1 MRKFKIFKIFILTLL
16 AASVCSCNKYL
27 DLKPQDGIT
36 QQDFWQTKEQVQS
49 AVIGCYTGLLT
60 ASSSGH
66 TIPDFMFMWGELR
79 ADMISASSSSTLG
92 SSNDELNVI
101 SDNILSTNT
110 VTDWAAFYR
119 VINYCNTVIDYAP
132 NVLKTDKTFTQA
144 QLNGYLSEALTIR
157 SLLYFYL
164 VRSFGDVP
172 LKLKSTTTDNDLVQ
186 LATTPQKTVLNQIVT
201 DLNTAEGY
209 AVASYGTNAY
219 DKGRVTK
226 YTVNALQADVYLWMD
241 RYADCITACDKVINS
256 GRFGLVAGD
265 AGWFNTLYVNGN
277 SSESIFELQF
287 DTQLL
292 NPFYNMFLTST
303 KRYLAEPNII
313 EDFYG
318 VDSNDDNDKDIR
330 GADAAVHTADLTI
343 WKYVG
348 LTANTTRTVDISYA
362 HWIVYRYADIL
373 LMKAEACANSGRGQD
388 ALDLITT
395 IRTRANALTSNGS
408 TIQGTDQHPDPTDVN
423 GLTDY
428 IVAERAREFAFE
440 GKRWYD
446 VLRNAKRNNY
456 ARIDILINTIAKSVP
471 PDMQQS
477 AINKF
482 MDHNSHYF
490 PIFQHELTTDPNLV
504 QNPFYK

>member
-1 MRKFKIFKIFILTLL
+1 MRKFKAFKIFIFTLI

-36 QQDFWQTKEQVQS
+36 KQDFWQTKEQIQS
-49 AVIGCYTGLLT
+49 AIIGCYTAMAT
-60 ASSSGH
+60 TSSSGH
-66 TIPDFMFMWGELR
+66 TIPDYMFMWGELR
-79 ADMISASSSSTLG
+79 ADMVAASSSSTLG
-92 SSNDELNVI
+92 VSNDELNVI
-101 SDNILSTNT
+101 SDNILSSNR
-110 VTDWAAFYR
+110 VADWAAFYR
-119 VINYCNTVIDYAP
+119 VINYCNTVLDYAP
-132 NVLKTDKTFTQA
+132 NVLKTDKTLTQT
-144 QLNGYLSEALTIR
+144 QLNNYLSEALTLR
-157 SLLYFYL
+157 SLMYFYL
-164 VRSFGDVP
+164 VRTFGDVP
-172 LKLKSTTTDNDLVQ
+172 LKLKSTSSDADLVQ
-186 LATTPQKTVLNQIVT
+186 LAKTPQKDVLNQIIN
-201 DLNTAEGY
+201 DLNTAESY
-209 AVASYGTNAY
+209 AVVTYGNTPF

-241 RYADCITACDKVINS
+241 RYADCIAACDKVINS

-265 AGWFNTLYVNGN
+265 GGWFTTLYANGN
-277 SSESIFELQF
+277 SNEGIFEIQF
-287 DTQLL
+287 DNQLL
-292 NPFYNMFLTST
+292 NPFYNMFLTNS
-303 KRYLAEPNII
+303 KRYLAEPDII

-318 VDSNDDNDKDIR
+318 VDNNDDKDKDIR

-348 LTANTTRTVDISYA
+348 LTSTTSRTPDISYA
-362 HWIVYRYADIL
+362 HWIIYRYADIL
-373 LMKAEACANSGRGQD
+373 LMKAEACANSSRGQD
-388 ALDLITT
+388 ALDIITQ

-408 TIQGTDQHPDPTDVN
+408 TIQGTDQTVDPTDVA

-428 IVAERAREFAFE
+428 ILAERAREFAFE
-440 GKRWYD
+440 GKRWFD

-482 MDHNSHYF
+482 MDHNSHYL
-490 PIFQHELTTDPNLV
+490 PIYQYELTTDPNLV

>member
-1 MRKFKIFKIFILTLL
+1 
-16 AASVCSCNKYL
+16 
-27 DLKPQDGIT
+27 
-36 QQDFWQTKEQVQS
+36 
-49 AVIGCYTGLLT
+49 
-60 ASSSGH
+60 
-66 TIPDFMFMWGELR
+66 
-79 ADMISASSSSTLG
+79 
-92 SSNDELNVI
+92 
-101 SDNILSTNT
+101 
-110 VTDWAAFYR
+110 
-119 VINYCNTVIDYAP
+119 
-132 NVLKTDKTFTQA
+132 
-144 QLNGYLSEALTIR
+144 
-157 SLLYFYL
+157 
-164 VRSFGDVP
+164 
-172 LKLKSTTTDNDLVQ
+172 
-186 LATTPQKTVLNQIVT
+186 
-201 DLNTAEGY
+201 
-209 AVASYGTNAY
+209 
-219 DKGRVTK
+219 
-226 YTVNALQADVYLWMD
+226 MD

-318 VDSNDDNDKDIR
+318 VDSNDDTDKDIR

>member
-1 MRKFKIFKIFILTLL
+1 
-16 AASVCSCNKYL
+16 
-27 DLKPQDGIT
+27 
-36 QQDFWQTKEQVQS
+36 
-49 AVIGCYTGLLT
+49 
-60 ASSSGH
+60 
-66 TIPDFMFMWGELR
+66 MFMWGELR

-318 VDSNDDNDKDIR
+318 LDSNDDNDKDIR